1 MATIHPPSELSRLFT
16 TPESLIQKEIPRLAI
31 SLEALDKC
39 GKTHWALF
47 TAPDPICL
55 VTNDPGTAHVLK
67 KARTAADA
75 RGPRKIPHVMELSY
89 TAPDPS
95 IIKSADIDKADW
107 AVWQK
112 EWARFKAGQAA
123 LLRDKTIRTVIWD
136 QGTDMWNLCM
146 LAHFGKIRAIPQY
159 SRTECN
165 ADYSGVFWDLYKGRP
180 DLNMI
185 LIHQIGKE
193 YKPNSKG
200 ESDWTGKYEHKGFN
214 KTGYQVDMVVRS
226 GWDGVRKSF
235 YTEIAQP
242 TRFGFDMTGKR
253 WYGEESGFGLLA
265 VEVFPE
271 TVLTPEMWGL

>member
-1 MATIHPPSELSRLFT
+1 MATTHPPSELSRLFT
-16 TPESLIQKEIPRLAI
+16 TAETLVQKEIPRLAI

-47 TAPDPICL
+47 TPPDPICL
-55 VTNDPGTAHVLK
+55 VTNDPGTTHVLK
-67 KARTAADA
+67 KAIAAG
-75 RGPRKIPHVMELSY
+75 RRIPHVMELSY
-89 TAPDPS
+89 AAPDPS
-95 IIKSADIDKADW
+95 VTKSTDIDKAEW

-112 EWARFKAGQAA
+112 EWARFKSGMAA
-123 LLRDKTIRTVIWD
+123 VVKDKSIRTLVWD
-136 QGTDMWNLCM
+136 QGTDLWNLCM
-146 LAHFGKIRAIPQY
+146 LSHFGKVRAIPQHL
-159 SRTECN
+159 RTECN

-242 TRFGFDMTGKR
+242 TRFGFDMTGQR
-253 WYGEESGFGLLA
+253 WYGEESGFGWLA
-265 VEVFPE
+265 LAVFPE
-271 TVLTPEMWGL
+271 TAVTPEMWGL